1 MDIFLTEIQRTLL
14 VDALDRI
21 IPEAGEMP
29 GAGAIAVEYVESAAT
44 TRSTTARTVLGTLMA
59 IDAAAGSE
67 YGKPFTDIADSSKAS
82 LLLVVE
88 RMYPKLFGEF
98 VDLVYDGYYTDASV
112 IERLGPDAG
121 KPQPEG
127 RPIAPFDPQIVKS
140 VRQLGPKYRT
150 TQ

>member
-1 MDIFLTEIQRTLL
+1 MGKFLTEIQRALL
-14 VDALDRI
+14 VDVLDRI

-29 GAGAIAVEYVESAAT
+29 GAGAIAVEYVESAAM

-67 YGKPFTDIADSSKAS
+67 YGEPFTEIADSSKAT
-82 LLLVVE
+82 LLVVVE

-98 VDLVYDGYYTDASV
+98 VDLVYDGYYTDATV

-121 KPQPEG
+121 MPQPGG
-127 RPIAPFDPQIVKS
+127 RPIAPFDPKIVES
-140 VRQLGPKYRT
+140 VRQLGPKYRMV
-150 TQ
+150 

>member
-1 MDIFLTEIQRTLL
+1 VGSFLTEVQRTLL
-14 VDALDRI
+14 VDVLDLI

-29 GAGAIAVEYVESAAT
+29 GAGAIAVEHVESAAT
-44 TRSTTARTVLGTLMA
+44 TRPTTSRTVLGTLMA
-59 IDAAAGSE
+59 VDAAAGSE
-67 YGKPFTDIADSSKAS
+67 YGEPFTEIADSFKAS
-82 LLLVVE
+82 LLRVVE

-127 RPIAPFDPQIVKS
+127 RPIAPFDPQIVES

-150 TQ
+150 AQ